1 MFDDKYK
8 GLTLDD
14 AAAKA
19 GGYVDFRPGG
29 ERIPS
34 YDFHTAIKYCR
45 ENGIEKAD
53 LTEEQWDMFEI
64 TPSLQKT

>member
-29 ERIPS
+29 KRIPS
-34 YDFHTAIKYCR
+34 YDFHAAIKYCR
-45 ENGIEKAD
+45 ENGIEKSD

-64 TPSLQKT
+64 ASSFQKA

>member
-1 MFDDKYK
+1 MFDDKYN

-19 GGYVDFRPGG
+19 RSYVDFRPGG
-29 ERIPS
+29 KCIPS
-34 YDFHTAIKYCR
+34 YDFHAAINYCR
-45 ENGIEKAD
+45 ENGIEKSD

-64 TPSLQKT
+64 APSLQKA